1 MKRFTVV
8 DNGYDINEV
17 NKFIDVVIRRLEQLD
32 NESKR
37 YQAEVIRLNSLLSQ
51 KKEEDDKITKAV
63 LAIEETGDRI
73 RGVAKEEADMIVEE
87 ARRNANAIIH
97 ESLVNASN
105 KDREAMILEKN
116 IAIYKARVKSLLEAQ
131 MKLVEDMEK
140 VEFDVDK

>member
-1 MKRFTVV
+1 MKRFSIVQ
-8 DNGYDINEV
+8 NGYNVDEV
-17 NKFIDVVIRRLEQLD
+17 NKFVDVVIRRLEQLD

-37 YQAEVIRLNSLLSQ
+37 YQAEVDRLNSLL
-51 KKEEDDKITKAV
+51 KEKDNESDRVTRA
-63 LAIEETGDRI
+63 LFAIEETSNRI
-73 RGVAKEEADMIVEE
+73 KSIAREEADMIVEE

-97 ESLVNASN
+97 ESLVNAGN

-140 VEFDVDK
+140 IEFEVDK

>member
-1 MKRFTVV
+1 MKRFSIVQ
-8 DNGYDINEV
+8 NGYNVDEV
-17 NKFIDVVIRRLEQLD
+17 NKFVDVVIKRLEQLD

-37 YQAEVIRLNSLLSQ
+37 YQAEVDRLNSLL
-51 KKEEDDKITKAV
+51 KEKDNESDRVTRA
-63 LAIEETGDRI
+63 LFAIEETSNRI
-73 RGVAKEEADMIVEE
+73 KSIAREEADMIVEE

-97 ESLVNASN
+97 ESLVNAGN

-140 VEFDVDK
+140 IEFEVDK